1 MGFVSLIF
9 GAWSIVDVVKTKLD
23 AALFAIN
30 LIAGMN
36 GLMLSAVG
44 LVA

>member
-1 MGFVSLIF
+1 M
-9 GAWSIVDVVKTKLD
+9 DVVETALD
-23 AALFAIN
+23 GVLFAIN

-36 GLMLSAVG
+36 GLMLSAVR

>member
-1 MGFVSLIF
+1 M
-9 GAWSIVDVVKTKLD
+9 VDVVETTLD
-23 AALFAIN
+23 AVLFAIN